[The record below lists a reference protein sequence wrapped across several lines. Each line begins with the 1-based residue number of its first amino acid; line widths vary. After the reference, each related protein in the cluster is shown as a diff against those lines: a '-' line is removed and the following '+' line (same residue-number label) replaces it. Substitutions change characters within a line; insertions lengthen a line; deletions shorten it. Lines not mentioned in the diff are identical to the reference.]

1 MLPAMGSFHKTHPY
15 VGERGNKFGE
25 IHNLNLV
32 EACHNK
38 ISALILM
45 VIYLMKR
52 NG

>member
-1 MLPAMGSFHKTHPY
+1 MEDFTQLTHML
-15 VGERGNKFGE
+15 VRGNKFGE